1 MKKEEITVKLTN
13 NNLQKVLKTLKKSEQ
28 EYCVFHSITIFKN
41 NTFEKLYLFYSADSN
56 LWITSETKPK
66 DKTLIKP
73 KQLKELLENEP
84 PYTSKYWDNPLWEM
98 TKGGVG
104 DKGEKYIPE
113 NKTLEV
119 GKWYKYQGFD
129 HKGNDRQIM
138 FLFNGIKGNEG
149 KTIWFNEKGEYRDDL
164 SVFDTSSETYT
175 EAKPEE
181 VIQSFVYHMET
192 FANKRK
198 NIKTAELRDILNQFH
213 REEISFSKVVE
224 LVNKGGK

>member
-13 NNLQKVLKTLKKSEQ
+13 NNLQKVLKILKKSEQ
-28 EYCVFHSITIFKN
+28 ECCVFHSITILKN
-41 NTFEKLYLFYSADSN
+41 NIFEKLYLFYSADSN

-84 PYTSKYWDNPLWEM
+84 PYTSKYWDNPLWEV
-98 TKGGVG
+98 TKGGIG
-104 DKGEKYIPE
+104 DKGLEYKP
-113 NKTLEV
+113 KTLEV
-119 GKWYKYQGFD
+119 GKWYKYPNLLDG
-129 HKGNDRQIM
+129 KLM
-138 FLFNGIKGNEG
+138 FLFMGEFGDG
-149 KTIWFNEKGEYRDDL
+149 KAIGFDARGEYRDAIGVHEHKIPKY
-164 SVFDTSSETYT
+164 S

-181 VIQSFVYHMET
+181 VIEAFIYHMKT

-198 NIKTAELRDILNQFH
+198 DIKTAELRDILNQFH